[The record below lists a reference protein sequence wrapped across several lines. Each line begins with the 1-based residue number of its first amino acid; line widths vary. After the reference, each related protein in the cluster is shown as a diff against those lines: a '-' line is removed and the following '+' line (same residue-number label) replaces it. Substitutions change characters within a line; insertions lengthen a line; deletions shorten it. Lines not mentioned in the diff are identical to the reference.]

1 MIDIQV
7 DNEDDEE
14 EEKEEK
20 EEKVEKEETQIGKP
34 FKMTMMDI
42 SKVKLRTTNQTKV
55 VRPITTMEPTS
66 PVPGWLEDLSKK
78 QANRRSAGNSLEQ
91 NSPEEPSPK
100 ASPFSR

>member
-20 EEKVEKEETQIGKP
+20 VEKEEAQIGKP

-55 VRPITTMEPTS
+55 VRPITTMEPW
-66 PVPGWLEDLSKK
+66 G
-78 QANRRSAGNSLEQ
+78 AAGNFLDQ

>member
-7 DNEDDEE
+7 DDEDGEE

-20 EEKVEKEETQIGKP
+20 LEKAETQTGRP

-42 SKVKLRTTNQTKV
+42 SKVKLRTTKQTKV
-55 VRPITTMEPTS
+55 VRPITTTEANS

-78 QANRRSAGNSLEQ
+78 QANRRSAGNSLDQ
-91 NSPEEPSPK
+91 NSPEEPPPQI
-100 ASPFSR
+100 SPFSR